1 LIVYKLI
8 LRNWMGMTSFYWKKY
23 QQCFVDTY
31 EYNPYTVEAQKL
43 QCGLVKSQVLYSIVK
58 SLILK

>member
-1 LIVYKLI
+1 
-8 LRNWMGMTSFYWKKY
+8 MGMTSFYWKKY